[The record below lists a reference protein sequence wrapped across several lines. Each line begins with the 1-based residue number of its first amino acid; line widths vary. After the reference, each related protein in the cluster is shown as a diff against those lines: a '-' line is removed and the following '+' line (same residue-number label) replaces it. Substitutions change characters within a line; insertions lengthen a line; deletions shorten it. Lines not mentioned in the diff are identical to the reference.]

1 MCIFDKNK
9 IMSNKADKYLKET
22 ITEILEEGQWDK
34 EPRTRWADN
43 TPAHSKFVTQKVY
56 QYDISKGEFPIN
68 TLRTTA
74 LGDVVI
80 TWDKHNSVVIINV
93 NGFNKY
99 YEITEKFKD
108 GDTYAFK
115 TRDMTNF
122 LEKVNLIFDV
132 PNDVIYVIAKE
143 GILKSVV
150 DLTKEF

>member
-1 MCIFDKNK
+1 MKKLLLIFVLLLSFT
-9 IMSNKADKYLKET
+9 IQAQET
-22 ITEILEEGQWDK
+22 NYVAFVSTKQCSIQKLEDTC
-34 EPRTRWADN
+34 EP
-43 TPAHSKFVTQKVY
+43 
-56 QYDISKGEFPIN
+56 
-68 TLRTTA
+68 TA

-93 NGFNKY
+93 NGYNKY

-132 PNDVIYVIAKE
+132 PNNMIYVIAKE
-143 GILKSVV
+143 GILKTVV

>member
-1 MCIFDKNK
+1 MKKLILIIVLLLSFT
-9 IMSNKADKYLKET
+9 IQAQET
-22 ITEILEEGQWDK
+22 NYVTFVSTKQCSIQKLEDTC
-34 EPRTRWADN
+34 EP
-43 TPAHSKFVTQKVY
+43 
-56 QYDISKGEFPIN
+56 
-68 TLRTTA
+68 TA

-108 GDTYAFK
+108 EDTYAFK

-122 LEKVNLIFDV
+122 LEKVNLIFNV
-132 PNDVIYVIAKE
+132 PNNMIYVIAKE
-143 GILKSVV
+143 GILKTVV

>member
-1 MCIFDKNK
+1 MKKLILIIVLLLSFT
-9 IMSNKADKYLKET
+9 IQAQET
-22 ITEILEEGQWDK
+22 NYVAFVSTKQCSIQKLEDTC
-34 EPRTRWADN
+34 EP
-43 TPAHSKFVTQKVY
+43 
-56 QYDISKGEFPIN
+56 
-68 TLRTTA
+68 TA

-93 NGFNKY
+93 NGYNKY

-132 PNDVIYVIAKE
+132 PNNVIYVIAKE

>member
-1 MCIFDKNK
+1 MKKLLLIFVLLLSFT
-9 IMSNKADKYLKET
+9 IQSQET
-22 ITEILEEGQWDK
+22 NYVAFVSTKQCSIQKLEDTC
-34 EPRTRWADN
+34 EP
-43 TPAHSKFVTQKVY
+43 
-56 QYDISKGEFPIN
+56 
-68 TLRTTA
+68 TA

>member
-1 MCIFDKNK
+1 MVSKTMKKLLLLIVLLLSFT
-9 IMSNKADKYLKET
+9 IQAQET
-22 ITEILEEGQWDK
+22 NYVAFVSTKQCSVQKLEDTCTPTEM
-34 EPRTRWADN
+34 A
-43 TPAHSKFVTQKVY
+43 
-56 QYDISKGEFPIN
+56 
-68 TLRTTA
+68 
-74 LGDVVI
+74 DVVI

-108 GDTYAFK
+108 EDTYAFK

-132 PNDVIYVIAKE
+132 PNNVIYVIAKE

>member
-1 MCIFDKNK
+1 MKKLILIIVLLLSFT
-9 IMSNKADKYLKET
+9 IQAQET
-22 ITEILEEGQWDK
+22 NYVAFVSTKQCSIQTLEETC
-34 EPRTRWADN
+34 EP
-43 TPAHSKFVTQKVY
+43 
-56 QYDISKGEFPIN
+56 
-68 TLRTTA
+68 TA

-108 GDTYAFK
+108 GETYAFK
-115 TRDMTNF
+115 TRDMINF

-132 PNDVIYVIAKE
+132 PNNMIYVIAKE
-143 GILKSVV
+143 GILKTVV

>member
-1 MCIFDKNK
+1 MKKLLLIFVLLLSFT
-9 IMSNKADKYLKET
+9 IQAQET
-22 ITEILEEGQWDK
+22 NYVAFVSTKQCSIQKLEDTC
-34 EPRTRWADN
+34 EP
-43 TPAHSKFVTQKVY
+43 
-56 QYDISKGEFPIN
+56 
-68 TLRTTA
+68 TA
-74 LGDVVI
+74 LGDMVI

-93 NGFNKY
+93 NGYNKY

-108 GDTYAFK
+108 GETYAFK

-132 PNDVIYVIAKE
+132 PNNVIYVIAKE

>member
-1 MCIFDKNK
+1 MKKLLLIFVLLLSFT
-9 IMSNKADKYLKET
+9 IQAQET
-22 ITEILEEGQWDK
+22 NYVAFVSTKQCSIQKLEDTC
-34 EPRTRWADN
+34 EP
-43 TPAHSKFVTQKVY
+43 
-56 QYDISKGEFPIN
+56 
-68 TLRTTA
+68 TA

>member
-1 MCIFDKNK
+1 MVSK
-9 IMSNKADKYLKET
+9 IMKKLILIIVLLLSFTIQAQET
-22 ITEILEEGQWDK
+22 NYVAFVSTKQCSIQKLEDTC
-34 EPRTRWADN
+34 EP
-43 TPAHSKFVTQKVY
+43 
-56 QYDISKGEFPIN
+56 
-68 TLRTTA
+68 TA

-93 NGFNKY
+93 NGYNKY

-108 GDTYAFK
+108 GETYAFK
-115 TRDMTNF
+115 TRDMINF
-122 LEKVNLIFDV
+122 LDKVNLIFDV

>member
-1 MCIFDKNK
+1 MKKLILIIVLLLSFT
-9 IMSNKADKYLKET
+9 IQAQET
-22 ITEILEEGQWDK
+22 NYVAFVSTKQCSIQKLEDTC
-34 EPRTRWADN
+34 EP
-43 TPAHSKFVTQKVY
+43 
-56 QYDISKGEFPIN
+56 
-68 TLRTTA
+68 TA

-122 LEKVNLIFDV
+122 LENVNLIFDV
-132 PNDVIYVIAKE
+132 PNSVIYVIAKE

>member
-1 MCIFDKNK
+1 MKKILLIFVLLLSFT
-9 IMSNKADKYLKET
+9 IQAQET
-22 ITEILEEGQWDK
+22 NYVAFVSTKQCSIQKLEDTC
-34 EPRTRWADN
+34 EP
-43 TPAHSKFVTQKVY
+43 
-56 QYDISKGEFPIN
+56 
-68 TLRTTA
+68 TA

-93 NGFNKY
+93 NGYNKY

>member
-1 MCIFDKNK
+1 MKKLLLILVLLLSFT
-9 IMSNKADKYLKET
+9 IQAQET
-22 ITEILEEGQWDK
+22 NYVAFVSTKQCSIQKLEDTC
-34 EPRTRWADN
+34 EP
-43 TPAHSKFVTQKVY
+43 
-56 QYDISKGEFPIN
+56 
-68 TLRTTA
+68 TA

-122 LEKVNLIFDV
+122 LENVNLIFDV
-132 PNDVIYVIAKE
+132 PNDIIYVIAKE

>member
-1 MCIFDKNK
+1 MKKLLLIFVLLLSFT
-9 IMSNKADKYLKET
+9 IQAQET
-22 ITEILEEGQWDK
+22 NYVAFVSTKQCSIQKLEDTC
-34 EPRTRWADN
+34 EP
-43 TPAHSKFVTQKVY
+43 
-56 QYDISKGEFPIN
+56 
-68 TLRTTA
+68 TA

-132 PNDVIYVIAKE
+132 PNNVIYVIAKE

>member
-1 MCIFDKNK
+1 MKKLLLIFVLLLSFT
-9 IMSNKADKYLKET
+9 IQAQET
-22 ITEILEEGQWDK
+22 NYVAFVSTKQCSVQKLEDTC
-34 EPRTRWADN
+34 EP
-43 TPAHSKFVTQKVY
+43 
-56 QYDISKGEFPIN
+56 
-68 TLRTTA
+68 TA

-132 PNDVIYVIAKE
+132 PNNMIYVIAKE

>member
-1 MCIFDKNK
+1 MKKLLLIFVLLLSFT
-9 IMSNKADKYLKET
+9 IQAQET
-22 ITEILEEGQWDK
+22 NYVAFVSTKQCSIQKLEDTC
-34 EPRTRWADN
+34 EP
-43 TPAHSKFVTQKVY
+43 
-56 QYDISKGEFPIN
+56 
-68 TLRTTA
+68 TA

-93 NGFNKY
+93 NGYNKY

>member
-1 MCIFDKNK
+1 MKKLLLIFVLLLSFT
-9 IMSNKADKYLKET
+9 IQAQET
-22 ITEILEEGQWDK
+22 NYVAFVSTKQCSIQKLEDTC
-34 EPRTRWADN
+34 EP
-43 TPAHSKFVTQKVY
+43 
-56 QYDISKGEFPIN
+56 
-68 TLRTTA
+68 TA

-132 PNDVIYVIAKE
+132 PNNMIYVIAKE
-143 GILKSVV
+143 GILKTVV

>member
-1 MCIFDKNK
+1 MKKLLLIFVRLLSCS
-9 IMSNKADKYLKET
+9 IHAQET
-22 ITEILEEGQWDK
+22 NYVAFVSTKQCSVQKLEDTC
-34 EPRTRWADN
+34 EP
-43 TPAHSKFVTQKVY
+43 
-56 QYDISKGEFPIN
+56 
-68 TLRTTA
+68 TA

-93 NGFNKY
+93 NGYNKY

>member
-1 MCIFDKNK
+1 MKKLLLIFVLLLSFT
-9 IMSNKADKYLKET
+9 IKAQET
-22 ITEILEEGQWDK
+22 NYVAFVSTKQCSIQTLEDTC
-34 EPRTRWADN
+34 EPI
-43 TPAHSKFVTQKVY
+43 P
-56 QYDISKGEFPIN
+56 
-68 TLRTTA
+68 

-132 PNDVIYVIAKE
+132 PNNVIYVIAKE
-143 GILKSVV
+143 GILKTVV

>member
-1 MCIFDKNK
+1 MKKLLLIFVLLLSFT
-9 IMSNKADKYLKET
+9 IQAQET
-22 ITEILEEGQWDK
+22 NYVAFVSTKQCSIQKLEDTC
-34 EPRTRWADN
+34 EP
-43 TPAHSKFVTQKVY
+43 
-56 QYDISKGEFPIN
+56 
-68 TLRTTA
+68 TA

-93 NGFNKY
+93 NGYNKY

-108 GDTYAFK
+108 GETYAFK

-132 PNDVIYVIAKE
+132 PNNVIYVIAKE

>member
-1 MCIFDKNK
+1 MVSKTMKKLILLFVLLLSFT
-9 IMSNKADKYLKET
+9 IQAQET
-22 ITEILEEGQWDK
+22 NYVAFVSTKQCSIQKLEDTC
-34 EPRTRWADN
+34 EP
-43 TPAHSKFVTQKVY
+43 
-56 QYDISKGEFPIN
+56 
-68 TLRTTA
+68 TA

-93 NGFNKY
+93 NGYNKY

-108 GDTYAFK
+108 GETYAFK

>member
-1 MCIFDKNK
+1 MKKLILLFVLLLSFT
-9 IMSNKADKYLKET
+9 IQAQET
-22 ITEILEEGQWDK
+22 NYVVFVSTKQCSIQKLEDTC
-34 EPRTRWADN
+34 EP
-43 TPAHSKFVTQKVY
+43 
-56 QYDISKGEFPIN
+56 
-68 TLRTTA
+68 TA

-132 PNDVIYVIAKE
+132 PNNVIYVIAKE

>member
-1 MCIFDKNK
+1 MKK
-9 IMSNKADKYLKET
+9 ILLLIVLLLSFTIQAQET
-22 ITEILEEGQWDK
+22 NYVAFVSTKQCSIQKLEDTC
-34 EPRTRWADN
+34 EP
-43 TPAHSKFVTQKVY
+43 
-56 QYDISKGEFPIN
+56 
-68 TLRTTA
+68 TA

-132 PNDVIYVIAKE
+132 PNNVIYVIAKE

>member
-1 MCIFDKNK
+1 MKKLLLIIVLLLSFT
-9 IMSNKADKYLKET
+9 IQAQET
-22 ITEILEEGQWDK
+22 NYVAFVSTKQCSVQKLEDTC
-34 EPRTRWADN
+34 EP
-43 TPAHSKFVTQKVY
+43 
-56 QYDISKGEFPIN
+56 
-68 TLRTTA
+68 TA

-93 NGFNKY
+93 NGYNKY

-132 PNDVIYVIAKE
+132 PNDIIYVIAKE
-143 GILKSVV
+143 GILKTVV

>member
-1 MCIFDKNK
+1 MKKLLLIFVLLLSFT
-9 IMSNKADKYLKET
+9 IQAQET
-22 ITEILEEGQWDK
+22 NYVAFVSTKQCSVQKLEDTC
-34 EPRTRWADN
+34 EP
-43 TPAHSKFVTQKVY
+43 
-56 QYDISKGEFPIN
+56 
-68 TLRTTA
+68 TA

-93 NGFNKY
+93 NGYNKY

-132 PNDVIYVIAKE
+132 PNNVIYVIAKE

>member
-1 MCIFDKNK
+1 MKKLILLFVLLLSFT
-9 IMSNKADKYLKET
+9 IQAQET
-22 ITEILEEGQWDK
+22 NYVAFVSTKQCSIQKLEDTC
-34 EPRTRWADN
+34 EP
-43 TPAHSKFVTQKVY
+43 
-56 QYDISKGEFPIN
+56 
-68 TLRTTA
+68 TA

-93 NGFNKY
+93 NGYNKY

-132 PNDVIYVIAKE
+132 PNNVIYVIAKE

>member
-1 MCIFDKNK
+1 MKKLLLIFVLLLSFT
-9 IMSNKADKYLKET
+9 IQAQET
-22 ITEILEEGQWDK
+22 NYVAFVSTKQCSIQKLEDTC
-34 EPRTRWADN
+34 EP
-43 TPAHSKFVTQKVY
+43 
-56 QYDISKGEFPIN
+56 
-68 TLRTTA
+68 TA

-122 LEKVNLIFDV
+122 LENVNLIFDV
-132 PNDVIYVIAKE
+132 PNDIIYVIAKE

>member
-1 MCIFDKNK
+1 MVSK
-9 IMSNKADKYLKET
+9 IMKKLILLFVLLLSFTIQAQET
-22 ITEILEEGQWDK
+22 NYVAFVSTKQCSIQKLEDTC
-34 EPRTRWADN
+34 EP
-43 TPAHSKFVTQKVY
+43 
-56 QYDISKGEFPIN
+56 
-68 TLRTTA
+68 TA

-93 NGFNKY
+93 NGYNKY

-108 GDTYAFK
+108 EDTYAFK
-115 TRDMTNF
+115 TRDMINF